1 MRAIIGGTGL
11 NSLPGLENVEELAQR
26 TNWSAYPVIAY
37 RGQLAGEAVLFL
49 PRHGVGHR
57 LPPHR
62 VNYRANID
70 ALRELGATQVVGVAA
85 VGGIRKDLGPAEVAV
100 PHDIIDYTWGRDHT
114 FCDDEDDSVLHI
126 EFAPPYDEA
135 LRVELLGAAAGAVK
149 LVDQAVLGVT
159 QGPRLESAA
168 EVEKLRRDGCDL
180 VGMTGMPETALARE
194 AGLAYASLAVVVN
207 WAAGIGVGAIHAE
220 IEQSIAAG
228 MEKVQTVLSAW
239 VQHRV
244 RG

>member
-11 NSLPGLENVEELAQR
+11 NSLAGLEHVQEFSQR
-26 TNWSAYPVIAY
+26 TAWSAYPVTVY
-37 RGQLAGEAVLFL
+37 RGNYAGQDVLFL

-70 ALRELGATQVVGVAA
+70 VLKQMGATQVVGVAA
-85 VGGIRKDLGPAEVAV
+85 VGGIRDDLGPAEIAL
-100 PHDIIDYTWGRDHT
+100 PHDIIDYTWGREHSY
-114 FCDDEDDSVLHI
+114 CDEEGDDVLHI

-135 LRVELLGAAAGAVK
+135 LRESLKAAAGA
-149 LVDQAVLGVT
+149 DGIIDRAVLGVT

-168 EVEKLRRDGCDL
+168 EVERLRRDGCDM
-180 VGMTGMPETALARE
+180 VGMTAMPEAALARE
-194 AGLAYASLAVVVN
+194 AELGYATLAVVVN
-207 WAAGIGVGAIHAE
+207 WAAGIGEGAIHAE

-228 MEKVQTVLSAW
+228 MDKVRTLLTAW
-239 VQHRV
+239 VQER
-244 RG
+244 

>member
-1 MRAIIGGTGL
+1 MQAIIGGTGL
-11 NSLPGLENVEELAQR
+11 NSLPGLEQVEEISQR
-26 TNWSAYPVIAY
+26 SRWSTQPVVVY
-37 RGQLAGEAVLFL
+37 RGRYAGAEVLFL

-70 ALRELGATQVVGVAA
+70 ALKQLGATQVVGVAA
-85 VGGIRKDLGPAEVAV
+85 VGGIRADLGPAEIAL
-100 PHDIIDYTWGRDHT
+100 PHDIIDYTWGREHSY
-114 FCDDEDDSVLHI
+114 CDAEGDEVLHI

-135 LRVELLGAAAGAVK
+135 LRAALLAAAPGIT
-149 LVDQAVLGVT
+149 DRAVLGVT

-180 VGMTGMPETALARE
+180 VGMTTMPEAALARE
-194 AGLAYASLAVVVN
+194 AGLAYATLAVVVN
-207 WAAGIGVGAIHAE
+207 WAAGIGSGAIHAE

-228 MEKVQTVLSAW
+228 MG
-239 VQHRV
+239 RV
-244 RG
+244 SELLTHWLQAR

>member
-11 NSLPGLENVEELAQR
+11 NNLPGLQAVEEIAQKSI
-26 TNWSAYPVIAY
+26 WSAYPVTAY
-37 RGQLAGEAVLFL
+37 RGVFSGQPVLFL

-70 ALRELGATQVVGVAA
+70 ALRQLGATQVVGVAA
-85 VGGIRKDLGPAEVAV
+85 VGGIRDDLGPAEVAV
-100 PHDIIDYTWGRDHT
+100 PHDIIDYTWGREHT

-126 EFAPPYDEA
+126 EFAPPYDET
-135 LRVELLGAAAGAVK
+135 LRAELLAAAMGQVPLAK
-149 LVDQAVLGVT
+149 QAVLGVT

-207 WAAGIGVGAIHAE
+207 WAAGIGEGAIHAE
-220 IEQSIAAG
+220 IEQSISAG
-228 MEKVQTVLSAW
+228 MEKVTAVLSAW
-239 VQHRV
+239 VSR
-244 RG
+244 